1 MLGDVAAALDAV
13 EAAGGDTVVM
23 ASGDP
28 ALFGILRIMR
38 ERGLRPEV
46 LPAVSS
52 VAIAF
57 ARAGLPWDDAAVLS
71 VHGRDPRHAVNA
83 CRALPKAAV
92 LTSPRYGPAELGSD
106 LEGWHRTMIVAEHLG
121 MPGERITDCTPAE
134 AAAGTWGDP
143 NVVLVQDDRRIVAG
157 VRADNQPAAPPRGWA
172 HDEAT
177 AYRHR
182 DSMVTKWEVRAVVLA
197 RLRPTLGT
205 LIWDVGAGSGSVA
218 VECAAHSAAV
228 IAIDSD
234 PAACELIRANG
245 AAHEADVRV
254 VEGRAPGA
262 CDGLPDPDAV
272 FVGGGGMAALDGVL
286 AREPATV
293 VATYAGVDRAVTAR
307 RALTEAGYAVDGVQ
321 LASSRFADLP
331 GGSFRLAAQ
340 NPVLVIWGEKK

>member
-1 MLGDVAAALDAV
+1 MITVIGYDGSPLSPQARDRLAAASLVVGGAHNLEPAPPAEDVPRIVLGDVAAALDAV

-134 AAAGTWGDP
+134 AAAGTWATRTWFSYRTTVGSLPVSVPTTSRPPAQRMGARRGHGVPPPRLHGHQVGGQSGRAGPAAAHPRHPHLGCRRRQRLGRRRMRRPQRRGDR
-143 NVVLVQDDRRIVAG
+143 DRLRPG
-157 VRADNQPAAPPRGWA
+157 RVRAD
-172 HDEAT
+172 
-177 AYRHR
+177 
-182 DSMVTKWEVRAVVLA
+182 
-197 RLRPTLGT
+197 
-205 LIWDVGAGSGSVA
+205 
-218 VECAAHSAAV
+218 
-228 IAIDSD
+228 
-234 PAACELIRANG
+234 
-245 AAHEADVRV
+245 
-254 VEGRAPGA
+254 PGE
-262 CDGLPDPDAV
+262 
-272 FVGGGGMAALDGVL
+272 
-286 AREPATV
+286 R
-293 VATYAGVDRAVTAR
+293 R
-307 RALTEAGYAVDGVQ
+307 RA
-321 LASSRFADLP
+321 
-331 GGSFRLAAQ
+331 
-340 NPVLVIWGEKK
+340 